1 MLLVETE
8 LCISITVKKPLQR
21 LLLKQQIKLLK
32 PAVYIRHKDP
42 HEEKNFYLYQSMI
55 FVIKKL
61 I

>member
-32 PAVYIRHKDP
+32 PAVYIRQKDP
-42 HEEKNFYLYQSMI
+42 HEEKNLYLYQSMI
-55 FVIKKL
+55 FVMKK
-61 I
+61 

>member
-42 HEEKNFYLYQSMI
+42 HEEKKFYLYQSMI
-55 FVIKKL
+55 FVMKK
-61 I
+61 

>member
-42 HEEKNFYLYQSMI
+42 QEEKNLYLYQSMI
-55 FVIKKL
+55 FVMKK
-61 I
+61 

>member
-1 MLLVETE
+1 MLFVETE

-42 HEEKNFYLYQSMI
+42 HEEKNLYLYQSMI
-55 FVIKKL
+55 FVMKK
-61 I
+61 

>member
-55 FVIKKL
+55 FVMKK
-61 I
+61 

>member
-1 MLLVETE
+1 MPLVETE

-42 HEEKNFYLYQSMI
+42 HEEKHLYPYQSMI
-55 FVIKKL
+55 FVMKK
-61 I
+61 